1 MALTSTTLGGGAAHS
16 GTAAPGRFYIPDR
29 TYPRRPLKKDG
40 EEQKNYEWIAQVEG
54 VPCKLVQETE
64 THVLVHSF
72 TASSDSIVRI
82 PRDEFAAQFVQ
93 AEMDGEFILGVKY
106 PGGRL
111 HVSEFDKRN
120 EANDLVARA
129 LRVVTDEALK
139 DKLTQIIVAQGSTK
153 CVTIP
158 QYNDYAAGRRVLG
171 PTENLGDPV
180 FNRSKRWAP
189 PVDIDHD
196 TFKQTK
202 GFPAPLGIR
211 PKDFCLPSAMMQG
224 VTELLVQMACFENA
238 PPALV
243 SFVFG
248 IPGVVHPGC
257 VHRCK
262 WCGGTVDAAK
272 CTAAYKS
279 TTNYIEICH
288 RDPNAAF
295 SPENMYWGHGDCNRR
310 QGGYDEGECVR
321 DGLRLFM
328 MDPAGY
334 MLKFPLEAEKVRQW
348 FNGNSV

>member
-29 TYPRRPLKKDG
+29 TYPRRPLKANG
-40 EEQKNYEWIAQVEG
+40 EEQKKYEWTQVEG

-64 THVLVHSF
+64 GHVVLQSF
-72 TASSDSIVRI
+72 TSDPDTVVRV

-93 AEMDGEFILGVKY
+93 AEMEGEFILGVKY

-111 HVSEFDKRN
+111 HVSEFDKRK
-120 EANDLVARA
+120 EAGDLVARA
-129 LRVVTDEALK
+129 LRVLADEEEDDGEESLAAKLDQVTK
-139 DKLTQIIVAQGSTK
+139 SQGSTK
-153 CVTIP
+153 CATIP
-158 QYNDYAAGRRVLG
+158 QYFEYAAGRRVLG

-211 PKDFCLPSAMMQG
+211 PKDFCLPSEMIKG

-238 PPALV
+238 PPALAT
-243 SFVFG
+243 FVFG

-272 CTAAYKS
+272 CTAEYKS

-310 QGGYDEGECVR
+310 QGGYTER
-321 DGLRLFM
+321 DRIEDAIRLLM
-328 MDPAGY
+328 ENPVYRRDYADRIQ
-334 MLKFPLEAEKVRQW
+334 LV
-348 FNGNSV
+348 GNSV